1 MNTTPQLPLPL
12 RGGPEQRFETFVG
25 SPDAVALLRQM
36 IAGSVPTVFL
46 SGPVGS
52 GKTHLALATV
62 QEAAAQGL
70 AVQYV
75 PLRHARGR
83 AASALAGLE
92 RLGLVVLDD
101 VDELLGEREDEV
113 ALFEFHNRARA
124 SGAAV
129 LYIAHDIPAAL
140 PPGLPDLRSR
150 FGQCTQLI
158 LPRIDDELRHAI
170 LQRKA
175 LVRGWELDEAAVG
188 FLLRRVGRDMA
199 SLTALLDRLDR
210 ASLAQQ
216 RRVTVPFL
224 RQFLELDSADD

>member
-1 MNTTPQLPLPL
+1 VSVTPQLPLLL
-12 RGGPEQRFETFVG
+12 RGGPEQRFDTFVG

-36 IAGSVPTVFL
+36 AAGGVPAVFL
-46 SGPVGS
+46 SGPAGS

-101 VDELLGEREDEV
+101 LDALLGEREDEI
-113 ALFEFHNRARA
+113 ALFHFHNRARA

-129 LYIAHDIPAAL
+129 LYIAQETPAAL

-158 LPRIDDELRHAI
+158 LPRIDDDLRQAI

-175 LVRGWELDEAAVG
+175 QARGWELDEAALG

-210 ASLAQQ
+210 ASLAEQ

-224 RQFLELDSADD
+224 RQFLEQDAAGG